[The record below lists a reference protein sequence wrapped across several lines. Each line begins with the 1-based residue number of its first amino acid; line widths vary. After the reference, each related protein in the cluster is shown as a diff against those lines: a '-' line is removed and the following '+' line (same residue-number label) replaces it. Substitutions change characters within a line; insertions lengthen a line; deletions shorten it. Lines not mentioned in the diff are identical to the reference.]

1 MKNWNNLVSNTIH
14 VNQKLIV
21 SKSAEAVAGTASQEN
36 QSTSES
42 DGYIYYI
49 VKPGDTLWEIAKQY
63 NGVTVEGLK
72 KLNNIKNTKA
82 LKVGQKIKITT
93 AG

>member
-1 MKNWNNLVSNTIH
+1 
-14 VNQKLIV
+14 
-21 SKSAEAVAGTASQEN
+21 
-36 QSTSES
+36 
-42 DGYIYYI
+42 
-49 VKPGDTLWEIAKQY
+49 LWEIAKQY